1 MGRDEYETTEGIT
14 GAINEIFAKILLLK
28 NQ

>member
-1 MGRDEYETTEGIT
+1 MDRDECETTEGIT
-14 GAINEIFAKILLLK
+14 GVINEIFAKILLLE